1 MSGCWEWANRIKNK
15 PNRLVGGRWMILIS
29 FKLASPSIRWLR
41 NLNME
46 LEGRWQS
53 PNRERWIMSVVVGS
67 MKVWRNRR
75 TTWLLNEACRAED
88 TATEG
93 KQTNREITRKRPRH
107 ISTHPIRATK
117 EVKDMVN
124 NNLLMRRTRY
134 MSISKMHSRG
144 PSCMRII
151 TWRIWNKGSIR
162 ASQRARRED
171 QKTSMTQRRTREY
184 TKVSEVGS
192 SSLGSTM
199 SCDKAAGQRCRWKS
213 TENLSSISPKHH
225 KAFITSSSW
234 NIRVAQKK
242 TKFKKEAL
250 PWTNHS
256 KASWTTSP
264 QLLKRIRRDMWE
276 RAAEQRSHQ
285 DKPKCNISIPRLNT
299 KPTISQRSFSN
310 KSSHRGLTKEEQ
322 DSQAKSFHQLIEK
335 KPQK

>member
-15 PNRLVGGRWMILIS
+15 RNRLVGGQWMILNS
-29 FKLASPSIRWLR
+29 FKIASQSIRWHR

-46 LEGRWQS
+46 LEDRWQS
-53 PNRERWIMSVVVGS
+53 QNRERQIMDVVMGN

-75 TTWLLNEACRAED
+75 TTWLLNEACRAGD
-88 TATEG
+88 MATEG
-93 KQTNREITRKRPRH
+93 KRTNREITRKRSRH
-107 ISTHPIRATK
+107 INTRPIRATK
-117 EVKDMVN
+117 EVKDRVN
-124 NNLLMRRTRY
+124 NNLLMRRTKF
-134 MSISKMHSRG
+134 MSISRTHSRG

-151 TWRIWNKGSIR
+151 TWRIWNKGSIK

-171 QKTSMTQRRTREY
+171 QRTSTTPRRTREY
-184 TKVSEVGS
+184 TKVSGADS

-199 SCDKAAGQRCRWKS
+199 SCDKAAGQRCRWRS

-225 KAFITSSSW
+225 KAFTTSSSW
-234 NIRVAQKK
+234 NIKVAQKK

-256 KASWTTSP
+256 RASWTTSP

-276 RAAEQRSHQ
+276 RAAGQRSHQ
-285 DKPKCNISIPRLNT
+285 DKLKCNISIPRFNT
-299 KPTISQRSFSN
+299 KRSISQRSFSN
-310 KSSHRGLTKEEQ
+310 RGSHRRLTKEEQ
-322 DSQAKSFHQLIEK
+322 DSQAKSFHQLIGK